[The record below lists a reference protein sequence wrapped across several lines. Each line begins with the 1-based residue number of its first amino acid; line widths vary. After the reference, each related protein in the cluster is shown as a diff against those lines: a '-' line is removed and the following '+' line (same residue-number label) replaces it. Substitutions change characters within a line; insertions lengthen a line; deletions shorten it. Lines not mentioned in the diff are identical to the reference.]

1 MSDLPSPTEQE
12 AHTFYR
18 LNPGLGYFTVIIGYL
33 FTILTTTHLTLP
45 NFLVFTV
52 LQVCYNILLWWMI
65 RSVWQNS
72 RAWRIVLAV
81 VLLMGITEIVG
92 LMPLMGLQ
100 WDWLLF
106 VATAAILFSL
116 LPLRIVI
123 GTGMLLYALMV
134 VNLLLIDDW
143 NWSRVYPSLL
153 TLLPAFAFV
162 AVFSLAM
169 RFQQVQGDRTE
180 RLLRQLE
187 ESNAELER
195 AHRQLQEDADERE
208 ELTIVRER
216 TRAAREIHDTP
227 GHYLSTLNIQL
238 ETISK
243 LQERDP
249 ARAAVEIAEAGRVAT
264 QSMQEVRNAAAT
276 LRPASIATLSLPE
289 AITQLAN
296 EFERSVKGIQIT
308 LDLETQLPLLAPDVQ
323 VAFYR
328 ATQEAFTN
336 VRKHSQASKVLAR
349 LRYED
354 ESLELLMLDN
364 GRGIAHTDKESGFG
378 LVGLRERFEL
388 LGGQV
393 VYGQAEQR
401 GFRVSVRAP
410 VSAETR
416 ERKEHLPHAQKEKE
430 SQGIR

>member
-1 MSDLPSPTEQE
+1 M
-12 AHTFYR
+12 
-18 LNPGLGYFTVIIGYL
+18 
-33 FTILTTTHLTLP
+33 
-45 NFLVFTV
+45 
-52 LQVCYNILLWWMI
+52 
-65 RSVWQNS
+65 
-72 RAWRIVLAV
+72 
-81 VLLMGITEIVG
+81 
-92 LMPLMGLQ
+92 
-100 WDWLLF
+100 
-106 VATAAILFSL
+106 
-116 LPLRIVI
+116 
-123 GTGMLLYALMV
+123 
-134 VNLLLIDDW
+134 
-143 NWSRVYPSLL
+143 
-153 TLLPAFAFV
+153 
-162 AVFSLAM
+162 
-169 RFQQVQGDRTE
+169 
-180 RLLRQLE
+180 
-187 ESNAELER
+187 
-195 AHRQLQEDADERE
+195 
-208 ELTIVRER
+208 
-216 TRAAREIHDTP
+216 
-227 GHYLSTLNIQL
+227 NIQL
-238 ETISK
+238 KTISK
-243 LQERDP
+243 VQERDL
-249 ARAAVEIAEAGRVAT
+249 ARTDVEIALARRIAT
-264 QSMQEVRNAAAT
+264 KSTQEVRTAVGT

-296 EFERSVKGIQIT
+296 EFERSVKDIQIT

-328 ATQEAFTN
+328 AAQEAFTN

-364 GRGIAHTDKESGFG
+364 GRGIAPPEKGGGFG